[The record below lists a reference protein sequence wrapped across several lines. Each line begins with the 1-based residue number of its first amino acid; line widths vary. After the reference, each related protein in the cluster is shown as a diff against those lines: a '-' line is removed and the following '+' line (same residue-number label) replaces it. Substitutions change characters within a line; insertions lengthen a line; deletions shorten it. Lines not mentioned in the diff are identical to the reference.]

1 MAAPEQTAT
10 GYKRRGR
17 PRVRKSPSGL
27 VRRNL
32 LIDAESLE
40 QLRVLYGSKSES
52 EAVRRAIDLALLAA
66 EALAVSDKISRR
78 SEPPVVYEP
87 PPPLPVYLQ
96 PGDVPDELLVDG
108 DFAR

>member
-1 MAAPEQTAT
+1 MAAPEQTTA

-32 LIDAESLE
+32 LVDPVALE
-40 QLRVLYGSKSES
+40 ELRALYGSKSES
-52 EAVRRAIDLALLAA
+52 EAVRRVIDLALLAA
-66 EALAVSDKISRR
+66 EAQAISEKVSRR
-78 SEPPVVYEP
+78 TDPPVVYTP

-96 PGDVPDELLVDG
+96 PGDVPDDLLE
-108 DFAR
+108 

>member
-40 QLRVLYGSKSES
+40 QLRVLYGSKSDS
-52 EAVRRAIDLALLAA
+52 EAIRRAIDLVLLAA
-66 EALAVSDKISRR
+66 EAQAISEKVSRR
-78 SEPPVVYEP
+78 TDPPVVYTP

-96 PGDVPDELLVDG
+96 PGDVPDDLLE
-108 DFAR
+108 